1 MNNKIIEKIKKLL
14 ELADS
19 EKNDSENERATAL
32 RQANA
37 LMDKHNISA
46 MELQEQDNPRGEDT
60 LVTGSTVWKTMCI
73 AAIGNLYGC
82 ESYRTTGRDGKT
94 FIVGTSHNRQ
104 IVISM
109 SQYVINSIGREA
121 LRNRVHGRAYTNS
134 FKKGGAIGVSRQVRT
149 INEERKEGLTV
160 ESKNQALVLVD
171 YYKKEMIANKE
182 WLVDKGVRLQS
193 AASMKLSDG
202 NGYSA
207 GRDYGSKIS
216 LNNQLGRKSQRL
228 LG

>member
-1 MNNKIIEKIKKLL
+1 MNDKIIDKIKKLL

-19 EKNDSENERATAL
+19 EKNDSENERETAL

-46 MELQEQDNPRGEDT
+46 MELQEQENPRGEDT
-60 LVTGSTVWKTMCI
+60 LVTGSTIWKTMCI

-82 ESYRTTGRDGKT
+82 ESYRTTGRNGKT

-109 SQYVINSIGREA
+109 SQYVINSITREA
-121 LRNRVHGRAYTNS
+121 SRNRAYGRAYTNS
-134 FKKGGAIGVSRQVRT
+134 FKKGGAIGVSRQVES
-149 INEERKEGLTV
+149 INKERKEGLTV
-160 ESKNQALVLVD
+160 ASKKQALVLVD
-171 YYKKEMIANKE
+171 YYKNELVANKQ
-182 WLVDKGVRLQS
+182 WLMEKGVRVRS
-193 AASMKLSDG
+193 AGCIRLSDG
-202 NGYSA
+202 DGYSA
-207 GRDYGSKIS
+207 GQDYGSKMS
-216 LNNQLGRKSQRL
+216 LNNQLGRKSKRL